1 MPKKETP
8 AKATTYAAPALEKGL
23 DILELLSSV
32 SRPMGLSDISHA
44 VERSKN
50 EIFRMLH
57 VLEKRHYIERAQGN
71 DLYTLT
77 NRLFLLGMKRPPLT
91 GLLDIALPMLDRMS
105 TRPNSS

>member
-32 SRPMGLSDISHA
+32 SRPMGLSDISQA
-44 VERSKN
+44 VGRSKN

-57 VLEKRHYIERAQGN
+57 VLEKRHYIERAQGKY
-71 DLYTLT
+71 LYTLRSEEHT
-77 NRLFLLGMKRPPLT
+77 SEPHSIMRTPHAVFCLKKKK
-91 GLLDIALPMLDRMS
+91 
-105 TRPNSS
+105 

>member
-32 SRPMGLSDISHA
+32 SRPMGLSDISQA
-44 VERSKN
+44 VGRSKN

-77 NRLFLLGMKRPPLT
+77 NRL
-91 GLLDIALPMLDRMS
+91 DRKS
-105 TRPNSS
+105 VVEGKSVSVREAQGGAP